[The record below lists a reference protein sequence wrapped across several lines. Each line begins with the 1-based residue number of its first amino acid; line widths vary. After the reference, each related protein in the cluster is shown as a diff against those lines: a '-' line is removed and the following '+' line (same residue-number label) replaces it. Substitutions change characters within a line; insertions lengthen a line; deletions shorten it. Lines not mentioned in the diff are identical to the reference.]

1 MQKLKLSFL
10 LAILVAATRL
20 LQAQTI
26 ESYTFTTNRL
36 VPDGDASGLSDVRSV
51 PSAIGQ
57 ITSLSVR
64 LKITGE
70 FNGDIYGYLRHS
82 SGFTVLLNRPGKTAT
97 NDFGY
102 ADSGFNVTFQTGA
115 TNGDVH
121 IYENIMTPAAGFPLT
136 GFWQP
141 DGRNVDPATVT
152 DASPRTTSLTNFN
165 NLNAT
170 GTWTLYLA
178 DVASGGTNMLTEWG
192 IDITGSAYPTLIWP
206 NPADIV
212 YGAPLGGSQLNA
224 TATHNSTNVPGTFSY
239 STAVGA
245 ILAAGLGQTLSVTFT
260 PTDTNSFVSITTNVT
275 INVAQAP
282 LTITAVNAN
291 TVYGATPPTLTAS
304 YSGFVNGDSASSLG
318 TAVTLSTA
326 ATGSSPVGAYNITA
340 SGAAG
345 TNYSITD
352 VNGTLTIASAALT
365 MTAVGTSK
373 FYGAALPTLT
383 TSYSGFVNG
392 DTAAS
397 LSTGASLSTTANAS
411 SPVGTYSIT
420 IGGAIDSNYSI
431 AFVNGA
437 LTVTPAA
444 LAITAVNTNKAY
456 GATLPA
462 LTASYNGFV
471 NGDTAASLSTGV
483 TLSTTALASSPV
495 GSYTITPSGAV
506 GANYSITD
514 FAGTLTITQSLSSS
528 IIVSSANPSLPGTN
542 VTFTMTLIAV
552 APGAGTPSGT
562 VNFRIDGSVAASG
575 VLSGGV
581 ARFTTNNL
589 ALGSHTVA
597 AEYAGDLNFVGA
609 TNALA
614 QNQLIDTPPVA
625 GGVTIVRYPTESAK
639 VLLTTLLA
647 SDSNPDGGTLNI
659 VVSFNSANGA
669 TISESGGWVFYTPPV
684 GFTNADSFTYT
695 VTDSNGVS
703 AVGTVT
709 VAILVNSGLS
719 QNLFITNLG
728 NGSILITGN
737 GIPAYTYR
745 LQYSPTLVTPNWQD
759 IIGGSLTADSTGQ
772 FGYTDTPGGQTRFYR
787 TVYP

>member
-10 LAILVAATRL
+10 LAIVVATTRL

-82 SGFTVLLNRPGKTAT
+82 SGFTVLLNRPGKTAA

-121 IYENIMTPAAGFPLT
+121 IYENSMTPAAGFPLT

-192 IDITGSAYPTLIWP
+192 IDITGSARPTLIWP

-212 YGAPLGGSQLNA
+212 YGAALGGSQLNA

-260 PTDTNSFVSITTNVT
+260 PIDTNSFLSITTNVT

-291 TVYGATPPTLTAS
+291 KV
-304 YSGFVNGDSASSLG
+304 
-318 TAVTLSTA
+318 
-326 ATGSSPVGAYNITA
+326 
-340 SGAAG
+340 
-345 TNYSITD
+345 
-352 VNGTLTIASAALT
+352 
-365 MTAVGTSK
+365 
-373 FYGAALPTLT
+373 YGAALPTLT

-392 DTAAS
+392 DTVAG
-397 LSTGASLSTTANAS
+397 LGTGASLSTTANAS
-411 SPVGTYSIT
+411 SPVGTYTIT
-420 IGGAIDSNYSI
+420 IGGAIDSNYI
-431 AFVNGA
+431 F
-437 LTVTPAA
+437 
-444 LAITAVNTNKAY
+444 
-456 GATLPA
+456 
-462 LTASYNGFV
+462 
-471 NGDTAASLSTGV
+471 
-483 TLSTTALASSPV
+483 
-495 GSYTITPSGAV
+495 
-506 GANYSITD
+506 NYVV
-514 FAGTLTITQSLSSS
+514 GTLTITQSLSSS
-528 IIVSSANPSLPGTN
+528 VIVSSANPSLPGTN
-542 VTFTMTLIAV
+542 VTFTTTLSAV

-575 VLSGGV
+575 ALSGGG
-581 ARFTTNNL
+581 ARFTINSL
-589 ALGSHTVA
+589 ALGSHTVT

-625 GGVTIVRYPTESAK
+625 GGVTIVRYPTEGAK

-659 VVSFNSANGA
+659 VVSSNSTNGA
-669 TISESGGWVFYTPPV
+669 TISESGGWVFYTPTV

-709 VAILVNSGLS
+709 VAILANTGLS
-719 QNLFITNLG
+719 QNLSITNLG

-745 LQYSPTLVTPNWQD
+745 LQYSLTLVTPNWQD

>member
-10 LAILVAATRL
+10 LAIVVATTRL

-82 SGFTVLLNRPGKTAT
+82 SGFTVLLNRPGKTAA

-121 IYENIMTPAAGFPLT
+121 IYENSMTPAAGFPLT

-192 IDITGSAYPTLIWP
+192 IDITGSARPTLIWP

-212 YGAPLGGSQLNA
+212 YGAALGGSQLNA

-260 PTDTNSFVSITTNVT
+260 PIDTNSFLSITTNVT

-291 TVYGATPPTLTAS
+291 KV
-304 YSGFVNGDSASSLG
+304 
-318 TAVTLSTA
+318 
-326 ATGSSPVGAYNITA
+326 
-340 SGAAG
+340 
-345 TNYSITD
+345 
-352 VNGTLTIASAALT
+352 
-365 MTAVGTSK
+365 
-373 FYGAALPTLT
+373 YGAALPTLT

-392 DTAAS
+392 DTVAG
-397 LSTGASLSTTANAS
+397 LGTGASLSTTANAS
-411 SPVGTYSIT
+411 SPVGTYTIT
-420 IGGAIDSNYSI
+420 IGGAIDSNYI
-431 AFVNGA
+431 F
-437 LTVTPAA
+437 
-444 LAITAVNTNKAY
+444 
-456 GATLPA
+456 
-462 LTASYNGFV
+462 
-471 NGDTAASLSTGV
+471 
-483 TLSTTALASSPV
+483 
-495 GSYTITPSGAV
+495 
-506 GANYSITD
+506 NYVV
-514 FAGTLTITQSLSSS
+514 GTLTITQSLSSS
-528 IIVSSANPSLPGTN
+528 VIVSSANPSLPGTN
-542 VTFTMTLIAV
+542 VTFTTTLSAV

-575 VLSGGV
+575 ALSGGG
-581 ARFTTNNL
+581 ARFTINSL
-589 ALGSHTVA
+589 ALGSHTVT
-597 AEYAGDLNFVGA
+597 AEYAGDLNFVGT

-614 QNQLIDTPPVA
+614 QEQFVDTPPVT
-625 GGVTIVRYPTESAK
+625 GNVTIERYPSQGVK
-639 VLLTTLLA
+639 VFVATLLA
-647 SDSNPDGGTLNI
+647 NDTDPDSNALTFISVSATSTSGGTNVLQGN
-659 VVSFNSANGA
+659 
-669 TISESGGWVFYTPPV
+669 WVFYQPPL
-684 GFTNADSFTYT
+684 GFTNSDSFSY
-695 VTDSNGVS
+695 VIGDSSGLQATGSVS
-703 AVGTVT
+703 VATEADPGPSQNI
-709 VAILVNSGLS
+709 VAIVDLGGNNFSIQFLGIPVRVYTI
-719 QNLFITNLG
+719 QYTTNL
-728 NGSILITGN
+728 
-737 GIPAYTYR
+737 A
-745 LQYSPTLVTPNWQD
+745 TPSWQPL
-759 IIGGSLTADSTGQ
+759 GAGTADATGS
-772 FGYTDTPGGQTRFYR
+772 FSYVDTLDQGSPPRFYR
-787 TVYP
+787 STYP